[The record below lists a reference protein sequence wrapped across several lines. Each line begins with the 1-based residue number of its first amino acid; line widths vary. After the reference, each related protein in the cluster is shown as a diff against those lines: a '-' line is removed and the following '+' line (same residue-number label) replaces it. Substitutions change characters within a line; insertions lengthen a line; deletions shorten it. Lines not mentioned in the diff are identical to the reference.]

1 MVDVNRRF
9 LGWGLSAYLGQ
20 WGCFSTRCESLAL
33 NVLGATN
40 GWSLSSMSPQ
50 GIQQFSQNDP
60 TLVQNDAN
68 NKSKTDPKWTFPQL
82 DSISVNEFEPF
93 LFSMSGPRQTPRGPT
108 WANVAIHGQGDVKY
122 SIILHRWIY
131 IYINNIMIYDVYTI
145 YIIYNIYIYIYIYTH
160 KYMYI
165 YIIHRAQK
173 NNSWTLDSCWSGWM
187 GSRRGAAR
195 WIGNWHQLI
204 LEEEIQRS
212 KRRASP
218 MAIIFFSGTTSMF
231 PETPLIYIY
240 IYII

>member
-1 MVDVNRRF
+1 
-9 LGWGLSAYLGQ
+9 
-20 WGCFSTRCESLAL
+20 
-33 NVLGATN
+33 
-40 GWSLSSMSPQ
+40 
-50 GIQQFSQNDP
+50 
-60 TLVQNDAN
+60 
-68 NKSKTDPKWTFPQL
+68 
-82 DSISVNEFEPF
+82 
-93 LFSMSGPRQTPRGPT
+93 
-108 WANVAIHGQGDVKY
+108 
-122 SIILHRWIY
+122 
-131 IYINNIMIYDVYTI
+131 MIYDVYTI
-145 YIIYNIYIYIYIYTH
+145 YIIIYIYTYVYIYIH
-160 KYMYI
+160 KYMDI

-240 IYII
+240 IHYIICHVVDRTQLLSLKCFGLHWNVISASGQNSCPVKLQVWLST

>member
-1 MVDVNRRF
+1 MVWNIFYFSIYWNNHPNWLYDIFQRGRSTTNQLKSYDITYFSGDGLRLTSTNSIKFQAMVDVNRRF

-131 IYINNIMIYDVYTI
+131 IY
-145 YIIYNIYIYIYIYTH
+145 
-160 KYMYI
+160 K
-165 YIIHRAQK
+165 
-173 NNSWTLDSCWSGWM
+173 
-187 GSRRGAAR
+187 
-195 WIGNWHQLI
+195 
-204 LEEEIQRS
+204 
-212 KRRASP
+212 
-218 MAIIFFSGTTSMF
+218 
-231 PETPLIYIY
+231 
-240 IYII
+240 

>member
-1 MVDVNRRF
+1 MVWNIFYFSIYWNNHPNWLYDIFQRGRSTTNQLKSYDITYFSGDGLRLTSTNSIKFQAMVDVNRRF

-93 LFSMSGPRQTPRGPT
+93 LFSMSGPRQTPHGPT

-122 SIILHRWIY
+122 SIILQ
-131 IYINNIMIYDVYTI
+131 YT
-145 YIIYNIYIYIYIYTH
+145 T
-160 KYMYI
+160 
-165 YIIHRAQK
+165 
-173 NNSWTLDSCWSGWM
+173 
-187 GSRRGAAR
+187 
-195 WIGNWHQLI
+195 
-204 LEEEIQRS
+204 
-212 KRRASP
+212 
-218 MAIIFFSGTTSMF
+218 
-231 PETPLIYIY
+231 
-240 IYII
+240 